1 MLAIAVLIFY
11 AWKLKLCKATDS
23 QVKRDASKRNKK
35 RSKKKC
41 DFFFVGSIEA
51 KPETAVTSLTCQ
63 NSIYFGRGR
72 EREKEEQKGRKG
84 YDLNM
89 SVTGELQCNEVCR

>member
-1 MLAIAVLIFY
+1 M
-11 AWKLKLCKATDS
+11 
-23 QVKRDASKRNKK
+23 QVRETKK
-35 RSKKKC
+35 GSKKKC

-72 EREKEEQKGRKG
+72 EREREGGAERAEG
-84 YDLNM
+84 L
-89 SVTGELQCNEVCR
+89 